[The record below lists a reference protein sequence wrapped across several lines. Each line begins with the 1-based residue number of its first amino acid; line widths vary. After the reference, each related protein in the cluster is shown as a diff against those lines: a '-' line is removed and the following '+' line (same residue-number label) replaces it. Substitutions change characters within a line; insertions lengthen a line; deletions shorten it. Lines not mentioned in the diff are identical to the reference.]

1 MRSQGGIRP
10 IRPWRV
16 LKFILIACLVLV
28 ALPNTVLKSF
38 PKVACKP
45 SVLAGHTSYNA
56 HERGHS
62 KERVITPDF
71 VTLAELQSRL
81 GHVMEDSASSTKVAV
96 NIKDS
101 EMALR
106 DLATL
111 KSDIKAFVG
120 DAKAAGGNLQ
130 QFGGRIWGAV
140 DRIVSLNK
148 RTLIILENPSTAEGD
163 ITAYHTDM
171 EAIWRQGL
179 ELLDKT
185 LRKLIHE
192 AQDNFGSLQRLE
204 ERLNNIEDMV
214 SAEKHK
220 IFCQEQ
226 ELNRQWFRRFRDT
239 SSDP

>member
-130 QFGGRIWGAV
+130 QFGGQ
-140 DRIVSLNK
+140 
-148 RTLIILENPSTAEGD
+148 NPSTAEGD